1 MLTATRPLSDTIT
14 EIENKGR
21 SIVFK
26 SEART
31 IFMEFKTENI
41 VHIKETVR
49 DDLKPVD
56 KPGVVFDKAVG
67 DYEIL
72 NGEIAY
78 AVYTGKILTKVDKAT
93 GRLSFYDAKGSLL
106 FKEQR
111 KASFAEYK
119 TYLLTDSEQ
128 ETEVIKTPDG
138 EKTIIKDPKKV
149 YNGDSYHITYYP
161 VFGDEALYGLGQH
174 EEGFGSLRDKV
185 IYVHQGNRK
194 IAIPFIVS
202 TKGYGIL
209 FDTYSPMIFNDNAD
223 VPFIYNESAH
233 ELDYYVINGGDPDGA
248 VRGYRTLTGK
258 ASMLPKWAYGFV
270 QSKERYETS
279 KELIDT
285 VKEARKRDIGIDC
298 IVLDWMS
305 WEDGKWGQK
314 TFDKKRFP
322 DAGNMVYKLHKDHA
336 RFMISVW
343 PTTDPSCKDLAEFK
357 KAGLLINASTLYNPY
372 LKKGRDMYF
381 KQIKEEILP
390 AGTDAFW
397 CDSSEPLTPEWSL
410 KVRPEAS
417 AAYHEYSKE
426 SGLRFSDELSNA
438 YCYYHAQGIYDGWIK
453 EQENITKGKRLV
465 NLTRSAYTG
474 QQRLGTVMWSGDISA
489 SWDTLRRQ
497 IGAGLNFC
505 ASGMPYWTTDVGAF
519 FVKPGDYWYWDGDF
533 EDPIHD
539 NGYKELYTRW
549 FEWACFLPMF
559 RCHGTDCDRELWAF
573 GDKGDMFY
581 DAMVKTDHLRYELMP
596 YIYSEAGKVWLK
608 DASLIKNL
616 SFAFP
621 DDKNVWDITDQ
632 YMFGESLMVC
642 PVIKPMYF
650 MPGNRMLEEKNER
663 SVYLPGGTDWY
674 DFYTGKKYTGGNTIT
689 VEAPIDRIP
698 LFVKDKSIIPMTE
711 FALSTDELSKN
722 VTYKVFS
729 DTPCEYEMYEDAG
742 DGYGYERGEYTL
754 TLIKSE
760 DIK

>member
-1 MLTATRPLSDTIT
+1 MSDTIT

-56 KPGVVFDKAVG
+56 KPGVVYDKAVG

-72 NGEIAY
+72 NGENAY
-78 AVYTGKILTKVDKAT
+78 AVYTGKILTKVDKVT

-138 EKTIIKDPKKV
+138 EKTIIKDPQKV

-223 VPFIYNESAH
+223 VPFIYHESAH

-258 ASMLPKWAYGFV
+258 AAMLPKWAYGFV

-322 DAGNMVYKLHKDHA
+322 DAGNMV
-336 RFMISVW
+336 
-343 PTTDPSCKDLAEFK
+343 
-357 KAGLLINASTLYNPY
+357 
-372 LKKGRDMYF
+372 
-381 KQIKEEILP
+381 
-390 AGTDAFW
+390 
-397 CDSSEPLTPEWSL
+397 
-410 KVRPEAS
+410 
-417 AAYHEYSKE
+417 
-426 SGLRFSDELSNA
+426 
-438 YCYYHAQGIYDGWIK
+438 
-453 EQENITKGKRLV
+453 
-465 NLTRSAYTG
+465 
-474 QQRLGTVMWSGDISA
+474 
-489 SWDTLRRQ
+489 
-497 IGAGLNFC
+497 
-505 ASGMPYWTTDVGAF
+505 
-519 FVKPGDYWYWDGDF
+519 
-533 EDPIHD
+533 
-539 NGYKELYTRW
+539 
-549 FEWACFLPMF
+549 
-559 RCHGTDCDRELWAF
+559 
-573 GDKGDMFY
+573 
-581 DAMVKTDHLRYELMP
+581 
-596 YIYSEAGKVWLK
+596 
-608 DASLIKNL
+608 
-616 SFAFP
+616 
-621 DDKNVWDITDQ
+621 
-632 YMFGESLMVC
+632 
-642 PVIKPMYF
+642 
-650 MPGNRMLEEKNER
+650 
-663 SVYLPGGTDWY
+663 
-674 DFYTGKKYTGGNTIT
+674 
-689 VEAPIDRIP
+689 
-698 LFVKDKSIIPMTE
+698 
-711 FALSTDELSKN
+711 
-722 VTYKVFS
+722 
-729 DTPCEYEMYEDAG
+729 
-742 DGYGYERGEYTL
+742 
-754 TLIKSE
+754 
-760 DIK
+760 